1 MSLLFNIRGWNTN
14 RIGSPFH
21 HRGLEYK
28 SGKSRDTWS
37 SRQVWHWSAKWS
49 RANHKRVSSKEHTA
63 AAAAKSLQLCLT
75 LCDPIDGSSPGS
87 PVPGILQ
94 ARTLEWVVISF
105 SHVIANTLFQQW
117 RDGSTHGHHQM
128 VNTKIRLII
137 FFAAKDGSSIQL
149 AKTRPGADCDSDN
162 QLLIVKF
169 RLKLKK
175 LGKNTSPFKYDL
187 NKIPHDYTVEV
198 TNRFKGRE
206 SMWSSMNRGV

>member
-28 SGKSRDTWS
+28 SGKSTDTWS

-63 AAAAKSLQLCLT
+63 AAAAKSLQSCLT

-87 PVPGILQ
+87 PIPGILQ

-117 RDGSTHGHHQM
+117 RPARGAVFSHLW
-128 VNTKIRLII
+128 K
-137 FFAAKDGSSIQL
+137 
-149 AKTRPGADCDSDN
+149 GADIQRQS
-162 QLLIVKF
+162 
-169 RLKLKK
+169 LKWGCVNSSSFLSGGYRGLWLKEMTAGMG
-175 LGKNTSPFKYDL
+175 LGASFSCACKNTRQK
-187 NKIPHDYTVEV
+187 
-198 TNRFKGRE
+198 
-206 SMWSSMNRGV
+206 